1 MMKTSAGIVSAIVLT
16 CLFWGQVGAA
26 PPGKP
31 SGIPPGQ
38 DVERVSE
45 QKLNPKQKDRLAQI
59 RGQKENRRA
68 GAVHF
73 KKGFLLDKRG
83 PKDKV
88 RFDLF
93 EDTSVEMATRKV
105 GKMGPTNI
113 WEGGNPEGDTHATMV
128 FGDEG
133 VMIGTIRD
141 KGKLYRVRPM
151 ETPGLH
157 SVQEVNEA
165 VLIEHGDKL
174 PEGGGKKP
182 DKGEPQGPPIRNG
195 SLEGDPADQGH
206 PKIVATGYNGQMTTI
221 RVLVAYTPK
230 VQAKYL
236 YNFGFFTYN
245 GLPSLVNLA
254 ITESN
259 QAFQNT
265 YPLNGW
271 YKIQFQLAGMVKVNY
286 NETSSFDTDLSRL
299 RGTSDGY
306 MDNVHAIRNS
316 TKADVVVL
324 LRSSGE
330 YCGLGYLY
338 ASQSNAFSVTAEN
351 CATGYYS
358 FAHEIGHNVGLHHD
372 QAVAN
377 NSYFS
382 YGHGFVSNT
391 TGGTYNG
398 PYRTIMAYGNACNGC
413 PRKQIYSSKY
423 AWATPVRPGT
433 STANNEAVWRV
444 RGDTVAAFR

>member
-1 MMKTSAGIVSAIVLT
+1 MKASSSLFTAFVLT
-16 CLFWGQVGAA
+16 CFFTSMVGAA

-31 SGIPPGQ
+31 PGQSQRQ
-38 DVERVSE
+38 DVERVPE
-45 QKLNPKQKDRLAQI
+45 KKLNAKQKSRLAKI
-59 RGQKENRRA
+59 RGQKENRRV

-88 RFDLF
+88 RFNLF
-93 EDTSVEMATRKV
+93 PDTSVEMPTRRV
-105 GKMGPTNI
+105 GKMGKSNI
-113 WEGGNPEGDTHATMV
+113 WEGGNPGSDTHATMV

-133 VMIGTIRD
+133 VMIGTIRN
-141 KGKLYRVRPM
+141 KGKLFRVRPM
-151 ETPGLH
+151 ETQGLH
-157 SVQEVNEA
+157 SVQEVNEGA
-165 VLIEHGDKL
+165 LIEHGDKL
-174 PEGGGKKP
+174 PEGGGKKSE
-182 DKGEPQGPPIRNG
+182 KGEPKGPPMKKG
-195 SLEGDPADQGH
+195 SLEGHPGH
-206 PKIVATGYNGQMTTI
+206 QEHPDIVATGYNGQMTTI

-271 YKIQFQLAGMVKVNY
+271 YRIQLQLAGMVKVNY
-286 NETSSFDTDLSRL
+286 NETSSFSTDLNRL

-306 MDNVHAIRNS
+306 MDNIHALRNS
-316 TKADVVVL
+316 YKADVVVL
-324 LRSSGE
+324 LRSSGQ

-338 ASQSNAFSVTAEN
+338 ASSSRAFSVTAEN

-372 QAVAN
+372 KAVASN
-377 NSYFS
+377 PYFS

-398 PYRTIMAYGNACNGC
+398 PYRTIMAYGNACGGC
-413 PRKQIYSSKY
+413 PRRQIYSSKY
-423 AWATPVRPGT
+423 AYATPVRPGT
-433 STANNEAVWRV
+433 NTANNEAVWRV
-444 RGDTVAAFR
+444 RGDTVARFR